1 MKSNLGTLQ
10 KYTISTRH
18 PAILGIFI
26 ASTAALYPLATGAQE
41 KNGRVIEKES
51 TEEREEREAQ
61 DSANS
66 VFQLGTITVY
76 GQAPSPSDALE
87 SRVDS
92 STITLLEKKNVAE
105 ALSMTPGVTFVPGAG
120 GRNESFALV
129 RGFGSLAVPVYI
141 DGVPAYI
148 PYDGNLDLSRFT
160 TADIASIHVAK
171 GYSSVLYGPNAIGG
185 AINIL
190 SRKPVAPFEGD
201 VTLGTFTGKGK
212 EASFNLG
219 ARQDKWYTQIGA
231 SRLERDYYKM
241 AKSYENTKK
250 RNYRVEDWKVSA
262 KLGYTPNDTDEY
274 TFGYQRQEA
283 EKGYDPHADGY
294 SGTSWRWPKWN
305 RETFYAVS
313 STRIGEASYIKP
325 RVFYDK
331 FDNSLLIPRYNGDAS
346 KYDDYSWG
354 GSLELG
360 TNLITDNSLKGVA
373 HYKFDNHR
381 EMMKR
386 KESGQ
391 TYNDYTY
398 ADRNL
403 SFGLEDTWHITSQ
416 WDLQFGLSYDR
427 RETKKAETVKEAL
440 ITMDSWNPQIG
451 VFYKLNEEHNFHA
464 TLARKSRMPSI
475 KERFSVHMADDRVA
489 IPNPGLKA
497 EQAIHYEVGYQGLVL
512 DATQLT
518 ANVFYSRIDD
528 KIESQIYNKG
538 DYPDY
543 PGQSVRQAINVKGVV
558 ERKGVELG
566 VNSYVNDL
574 LSIGAAY
581 TWINIRD
588 LEDSGNHLTNVPRHS
603 GNLYADIRPLSWLS
617 VIPSVEANSSRYIN
631 QQGDKLA
638 GFALT
643 NLKFSITPPGLSDI
657 SVNIGVNNLLNA
669 DARYQDTVY
678 PADGRSYYGNV
689 RITF

>member
-1 MKSNLGTLQ
+1 MKSNMVINRRYIVFSGI
-10 KYTISTRH
+10 IS
-18 PAILGIFI
+18 ILGLFLTLTITLYHAAAI
-26 ASTAALYPLATGAQE
+26 AQG
-41 KNGRVIEKES
+41 NVGIIGKEIKDDD
-51 TEEREEREAQ
+51 
-61 DSANS
+61 DSI
-66 VFQLGTITVY
+66 FQLGTITVY
-76 GQAPSPSDALE
+76 GQTLSPSDALE

-92 STITLLEKKNVAE
+92 SMITLLEKKNVAE
-105 ALSMTPGVTFVPGAG
+105 ALSMTPGVTFVQGAG

-129 RGFGSLAVPVYI
+129 RGFGSLSVPIYI
-141 DGVPAYI
+141 DGVPAYV

-160 TADIASIHVAK
+160 TADVASIHVAK

-190 SRKPVAPFEGD
+190 SRKPVAPLEGD
-201 VTLGTFTGKGK
+201 VTLGAFTGKGR

-219 ARQDKWYTQIGA
+219 ARQEKWYTQIGA

-241 AKSYENTKK
+241 ARSDGNTKR
-250 RNYRVEDWKVSA
+250 RNYRVKDWKLSA
-262 KLGYTPNDTDEY
+262 KVGYTPNDVDEY
-274 TFGYQRQEA
+274 TLGYQHQEA

-294 SGTSWRWPKWN
+294 VATTWRWPKWN
-305 RETFYAVS
+305 RETLYAVS
-313 STRIGEASYIKP
+313 STRIGEVSYIKP

-346 KYDDYSWG
+346 NYDDYSWG

-360 TNLITDNSLKGVA
+360 TDLINDNSLKGVA
-373 HYKFDNHR
+373 HYKLDSHR
-381 EMMKR
+381 EMMKS
-386 KESGQ
+386 KVYG
-391 TYNDYTY
+391 YTY
-398 ADRNL
+398 DDHTYEDRNI
-403 SFGLEDTWHITSQ
+403 SFGLEDTWHITPQ

-440 ITMDSWNPQIG
+440 ITMDSWAPQVG
-451 VFYKLNEEHNFHA
+451 LFYKLTENHKFH
-464 TLARKSRMPSI
+464 TTIARKSRMPSI

-497 EQAIHYEVGYQGLVL
+497 EQAIHYEVGYQGLIF

-518 ANVFYSRIDD
+518 ANLFYSRIDD

-538 DYPDY
+538 DYPGYLD
-543 PGQSVRQAINVKGVV
+543 QSVRQAINVKGVV

-566 VNSYVNDL
+566 IDSYVNDM
-574 LSIGAAY
+574 LSIGAGY
-581 TWINIRD
+581 TYIQIRD
-588 LEDSGNHLTNVPRHS
+588 LDDPGNHLTDVPRHS
-603 GNLYADIRPLSWLS
+603 GSLYADIRPISWLN

-631 QQGDKLA
+631 QQGSRLA

-643 NLKFSITPPGLSDI
+643 NLKFSVTPPGLPDVSI
-657 SVNIGVNNLLNA
+657 NVGVNNLLNA
-669 DARYQDTVY
+669 DARYRDTEY

-689 RITF
+689 RIIF

>member
-1 MKSNLGTLQ
+1 
-10 KYTISTRH
+10 
-18 PAILGIFI
+18 
-26 ASTAALYPLATGAQE
+26 
-41 KNGRVIEKES
+41 
-51 TEEREEREAQ
+51 
-61 DSANS
+61 
-66 VFQLGTITVY
+66 
-76 GQAPSPSDALE
+76 
-87 SRVDS
+87 
-92 STITLLEKKNVAE
+92 
-105 ALSMTPGVTFVPGAG
+105 MTPGITFVPGTG

-141 DGVPAYI
+141 DGVPAYV

-160 TADIASIHVAK
+160 TADVASIHVAK

-190 SRKPVAPFEGD
+190 SRKPVEPFEGD
-201 VTLGTFTGKGK
+201 VTLGAFTGNGK

-219 ARQDKWYTQIGA
+219 TRQDKWYTQIGA

-241 AKSYENTKK
+241 AKSYENTKR

-274 TFGYQRQEA
+274 TLGYQRQEA
-283 EKGYDPHADGY
+283 EKGYAPHAEGY

-305 RETFYAVS
+305 RETFFAVS
-313 STRIGEASYIKP
+313 SMRIGESSYIKP
-325 RVFYDK
+325 RLFYDK

-346 KYDDYSWG
+346 NYDDYSWG

-360 TNLITDNSLKGVA
+360 SDIITDNSLKGVV
-373 HYKFDNHR
+373 HYKLDNHR
-381 EMMKR
+381 EMMIR
-386 KESGQ
+386 QGSGQ
-391 TYNDYTY
+391 IYDDHAYE
-398 ADRNL
+398 DRNI
-403 SFGLEDTWHITSQ
+403 SFGLEDTWHIAPQ
-416 WDLQFGLSYDR
+416 WDLQFGLSWDR
-427 RETKKAETVKEAL
+427 RETRKAETVKEAL
-440 ITMDSWNPQIG
+440 ITVESWNPQIG
-451 VFYKLNEEHNFHA
+451 LFCKLSEEHNFHA
-464 TLARKSRMPSI
+464 TIARKSRMPSI

-497 EQAIHYEVGYQGLVL
+497 EQAMHYEVGYQGLIF

-518 ANVFYSRIDD
+518 ANLFYSRIDD

-538 DYPDY
+538 DYPGY

-566 VNSYVNDL
+566 INSYVNEM
-574 LSIGAAY
+574 LSIGAEY
-581 TWINIRD
+581 TYIQIKELDNP
-588 LEDSGNHLTNVPRHS
+588 GNHLTDIPRHS
-603 GNLYADIRPLSWLS
+603 GSLYADIHPISWLS

-638 GFALT
+638 GFVLT
-643 NLKFSITPPGLSDI
+643 NLKFSLTPPTLPEV
-657 SVNIGVNNLLNA
+657 SVNIGVNNLFNS
-669 DARYQDTVY
+669 DARYRDTEY